1 MVKMAS
7 KLTFGLGATDW
18 QERINVARMRAERAE
33 RARHIMRKYGIPAL
47 LVSRADNCRYL
58 TGLRGPE
65 FSPQLWYVLFFAEHE
80 PVVFHHAGW
89 LEMMPPEAPWI
100 KHWRLARAWLGGIG
114 GPESVAEESARF
126 AAEIHAELQERG
138 LAGEKLGVVS
148 IDGPG
153 QRALAALGVKT
164 TDFWPQMLEARA
176 IKTVD
181 EINCI
186 KMVASMCEAAWY
198 RVWQELRPGIRDSE
212 LQRVSVE
219 ALIRAGADD
228 PRPKAFRSGPA
239 TATRAYEGPGRMIQH
254 GDLVYA
260 ALCGIGYMGYRSCN
274 YRTFIAGRKPN
285 DQEKD
290 WYKKVVE
297 RLDAIIDAAG
307 PGVSTGE
314 LAKFFPPATNW
325 GLKEEAE
332 VLTMEIGHGIGLFQ
346 YEYPLINRQWSL
358 FHPQIL
364 QPGMTFAV
372 ESREGEKG
380 IGGVR
385 LENMV
390 VITETGAEVM
400 DHFPRDE
407 ICVAPM

>member
-65 FSPQLWYVLFFAEHE
+65 FSPQLWYVLFFAEHD

-114 GPESVAEESARF
+114 GPELVAEESARF

-307 PGVSTGE
+307 PGVSTAE

-390 VITETGAEVM
+390 VITETGAEIM